1 MTTQAISVPRPDA
14 GPDAGPGRG
23 GFGGLVRAEWTKF
36 RSVRG
41 WVIGMILAALLTIFL
56 GVFAAANA
64 SIGCQINGGP
74 PKSGKACLP
83 YIPHGPGGEIVTDSF
98 YFARQP
104 LAGNGTITV
113 RVISLSGK
121 HVNLGSGGPVQV
133 GSGDLVPG
141 LAEWAKAGII
151 VKQSTR
157 QGSAYAAMMVT
168 DGHGVQMQYNFT
180 GDTAGM
186 PGAVSAA
193 NPRWL
198 RLTRSGDTIT
208 GYDSADGTRWTQVGT
223 VRLTGLPST
232 VQVGMF
238 ATSPGYTVTQDSF
251 GGSGSTGGPAQ
262 ATGVF
267 DHVSLSG
274 GAPGSTWTGTA
285 VGGGGAVG
293 GGPGPGPVPGGGPAP
308 FTRSGGTFTLTGSG
322 DIAPVTPGPNSP
334 LPTVTIGQSLTGAF
348 LGLIAIVMVAA
359 MFFSTEYRRGLIR
372 ITLAATPRRGA
383 VLAAKAVV
391 IGAVAFVTGLV
402 AAVVSIGIGVPKEE
416 NHGQVLLTA
425 PLLTEARVIVGTAA
439 MLAVA
444 AVFAVALGAI
454 LRRSAAAI
462 TIAVVT
468 VVMPFLLTALNVVPA
483 GAGDWLL
490 RLTPAAGL
498 AIEQSIPRYAQVT
511 TVTSP
516 VQGYYPLSPGLP
528 CCACGRRRPL
538 PSRWSCCGGG
548 THERR
553 HGDAA
558 GGDDDHGGSAGGE
571 PAPRAAR
578 RVDQAAHGVWA
589 CLAAPRDRGADHR
602 GQRRGCRGHSLPAE
616 PDLPGR
622 HDQAQPD
629 RDPVR
634 PGRGRDP
641 GGAGVL

>member
-23 GFGGLVRAEWTKF
+23 GFGGLVRAEWIKF

-56 GVFAAANA
+56 GVFAAANGN
-64 SIGCQINGGP
+64 IGCQINGGP

-104 LAGNGTITV
+104 LAGNGTITAEV
-113 RVISLSGK
+113 TSLTGE
-121 HVNLGSGGPVQV
+121 HVNLSSGPVQV
-133 GSGDLVPG
+133 GNGNMVPG
-141 LAEWAKAGII
+141 LTEWAKAGII
-151 VKQSTR
+151 IKQSTH

-168 DGHGVQMQYNFT
+168 GSHGVRLQYNYT

-193 NPRWL
+193 HPRWL

-208 GYDSADGTRWTQVGT
+208 GYDSADGTHWTPVGT
-223 VRLTGLPST
+223 VQLTGLPST

-238 ATSPGYTVTQDSF
+238 ATSPGYTVTQNSF
-251 GGSGSTGGPAQ
+251 GGASNNSGPAQ

-267 DHVSLSG
+267 DHVSLAG

-285 VGGGGAVG
+285 IGGGGPAG
-293 GGPGPGPVPGGGPAP
+293 GGPGPGGGGSVP
-308 FTRSGGTFTLTGSG
+308 FTRNGGSYTLTGSG

-334 LPTVTIGQSLTGAF
+334 LPTVTIGQSLAGAF
-348 LGLIAIVMVAA
+348 LGLIAIVVVAA

-372 ITLAATPRRGA
+372 TTLAATPRRGA

-402 AAVVSIGIGVPKEE
+402 AAVVSIGVGVPKEE
-416 NHGQVLLTA
+416 NQGQILLTA
-425 PLLTEARVIVGTAA
+425 PMLTEVRVIVGTAA

-483 GAGDWLL
+483 GVGDWLL

-511 TVTSP
+511 TVISP
-516 VQGYYPLSPGLP
+516 VRGYYPLSPYAGFAVL
-528 CCACGRRRPL
+528 CLWAAAALALALVMLRRR
-538 PSRWSCCGGG
+538 
-548 THERR
+548 
-553 HGDAA
+553 DA
-558 GGDDDHGGSAGGE
+558 
-571 PAPRAAR
+571 
-578 RVDQAAHGVWA
+578 
-589 CLAAPRDRGADHR
+589 
-602 GQRRGCRGHSLPAE
+602 
-616 PDLPGR
+616 
-622 HDQAQPD
+622 
-629 RDPVR
+629 
-634 PGRGRDP
+634 
-641 GGAGVL
+641 